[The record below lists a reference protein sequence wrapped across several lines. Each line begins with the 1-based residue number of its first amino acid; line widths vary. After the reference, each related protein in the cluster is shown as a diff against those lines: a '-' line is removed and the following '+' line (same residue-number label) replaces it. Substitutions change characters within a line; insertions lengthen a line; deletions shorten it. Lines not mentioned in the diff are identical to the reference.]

1 MPHVV
6 FQHVNAPTLS
16 LLYLKS
22 TRFNKFIVM
31 LNQKLH
37 LIYTPLTCM
46 VVWKCKRILNLRR
59 LNMLFSNHGS
69 QPIRT
74 QVYETLKQY
83 IIELKLSPGQALS
96 ENEMA
101 TQFQVS
107 RTPIRES
114 FVRLSQ
120 EGLVQVI
127 PQKGTFVSLINTGLV
142 DEARFMRMKLELAI
156 VEEACKNFPH
166 SALEELELNLLEQKK
181 YLDLDDVETI
191 FNLDQQFHFI
201 LFAGV
206 KKQHIWHTMNILTI
220 HLDRCRRLRLLDN
233 HEWQHL
239 YNEHLFLY
247 ESIKNNDSAA
257 AIMMMKTHLSNSIHD
272 IEILK
277 QKYSNYFN

>member
-1 MPHVV
+1 ML
-6 FQHVNAPTLS
+6 LS
-16 LLYLKS
+16 NYG
-22 TRFNKFIVM
+22 T
-31 LNQKLH
+31 
-37 LIYTPLTCM
+37 
-46 VVWKCKRILNLRR
+46 
-59 LNMLFSNHGS
+59 

-74 QVYETLKQY
+74 QVYESLKQY
-83 IIELKLSPGQALS
+83 IIELKLTPGQALS

-120 EGLVQVI
+120 EGLVHVV
-127 PQKGTFVSLINTGLV
+127 PQKGTFVSLINTELV

-156 VEEACKNFPH
+156 VEEACKSFPT
-166 SALEELELNLLEQKK
+166 SALRELELNLFEQKR

-191 FNLDQQFHFI
+191 FNLDQQFHYI
-201 LFAGV
+201 LFKGV
-206 KKQHIWHTMNILTI
+206 KKQQIWQTMNILTI

-239 YNEHLFLY
+239 YNEHLFLF
-247 ESIKNNDSAA
+247 ESIKNKDSEAA
-257 AIMMMKTHLSNSIHD
+257 LTMMKTHLSNSIHD

-277 QKYSNYFN
+277 QKYTNYFN